1 MTNQELTPLTQEE
14 FNQYIEPLGPW
25 GDDSEDMPPV
35 AIAVSGGADSLCLAL
50 LASRW
55 RKNIIAFIV
64 DHQLR
69 NSSRQEAMI
78 TQERLSSL
86 FIPSEILTLTDLE
99 VGPALEER
107 ARIARYTALVHA
119 CYARGCIDL
128 LLGHHAGDQAE
139 TILMRIRAGSASD
152 GLSGMAA
159 IMDLPT
165 IRLVRPL
172 LHVYPQRLRATLREE
187 KLVWVEDPSN
197 QDMRIQ
203 RNRLREELSSSW
215 KTSGTVAVLL
225 KRSQEEGL
233 ARMKRDQEQ
242 ADILAK
248 DVVVRPEGFALLSSN
263 VIEARAL
270 GALIRTISGSVYAPL
285 YQSLERLGRRL
296 RSMTIGGVKIQP
308 AGRLGD
314 GWLLFREEAAMQER
328 ISVFPDCVWDQRFR
342 VVIPQGKMK
351 EGIEVG
357 AVGEAYNFFASR
369 RTFPSALL
377 KVLPALWENNKL
389 IAVPH
394 LGIFLQ
400 DSVKEW
406 RIIFQPKQPM
416 TQSYLFLG
424 V

>member
-1 MTNQELTPLTQEE
+1 MTKHALTPLTQEE

-25 GDDSEDMPPV
+25 GDDSEDIPPV

-55 RKNIIAFIV
+55 RKNIIVFIV

-69 NSSRQEAMI
+69 KSSRQEAMV

-86 FIPSEILTLTDLE
+86 SIFSEILTLTDFE
-99 VGPALEER
+99 AGPALEER
-107 ARIARYTALVHA
+107 ARIARYTALIHA
-119 CYARGCIDL
+119 CYARGCVDL

-139 TILMRIRAGSASD
+139 TVLMRIRAGSAAD

-165 IRLVRPL
+165 VRLVRPL
-172 LHVYPQRLRATLREE
+172 LHVYPQRLRATLRQEN
-187 KLVWVEDPSN
+187 LSWVEDPSN

-225 KRSQEEGL
+225 KRSQEEGRG
-233 ARMKRDQEQ
+233 RMQRDQEQ
-242 ADILAK
+242 ADILAENV
-248 DVVVRPEGFALLSSN
+248 DIRSEGFALLSSN
-263 VIEARAL
+263 TIDARAL
-270 GALIRTISGSVYAPL
+270 GAVIRTISGSVYAPL

-314 GWLLFREEAAMQER
+314 GWLIFREEAAMQEK
-328 ISVFPDCVWDQRFR
+328 IGVAPDCIWDQRFR
-342 VVIPQGKMK
+342 VVIPQKQMK

-357 AVGEAYNFFASR
+357 ALGDSYKEFTNR
-369 RTFPSALL
+369 RTFPAALL
-377 KVLPALWENNKL
+377 RVLPAFWDQSTL

-394 LGIFLQ
+394 LGVFLQ
-400 DSVKEW
+400 DYAKEW

-416 TQSYLFLG
+416 TQSYLFLD